1 MRKMTC
7 HVSSMHQT
15 FVDIYMSFFLV
26 VEITDFDLKK
36 AEKAE
41 QVALLKEQFTAIKT
55 EEDAKKE
62 ELETNK
68 KIMFEH
74 REKLTKMIE
83 ACKALH
89 EGFDEKRREVKAEK
103 MKKIREL
110 TDPDHAWGGG
120 SDNSPSFSNPVSP
133 VTNSA
138 PAVATMPAEDDPF
151 SDPFASAAEPE
162 AAPAPAASQVT
173 TATPAAAAA
182 PASADHSGYV
192 KYRALYDYEARNTDE
207 LSFSAGAAIMV
218 HPGQD
223 HEPGWLGGELDT
235 GKVGWFPEAYAER
248 WVEAENT
255 LQPIAEVAEN
265 GSDTS
270 SWQGQEG
277 SETAEV
283 AEAPAAAEVAA
294 AAEVTAAVTEPAA
307 AAAEAAEPLN
317 EKFVS
322 VYPYHS
328 EEPGDLVFE
337 AGEVDLQS

>member
-1 MRKMTC
+1 
-7 HVSSMHQT
+7 
-15 FVDIYMSFFLV
+15 MSYFLV

-138 PAVATMPAEDDPF
+138 PAAATMPAEDDPF
-151 SDPFASAAEPE
+151 SDPFASAADSRGAED
-162 AAPAPAASQVT
+162 AARSTQLPQSSRAFTRGGRP
-173 TATPAAAAA
+173 PC
-182 PASADHSGYV
+182 SAELAFFQKCLFPLFWQLFS
-192 KYRALYDYEARNTDE
+192 RAEWRT
-207 LSFSAGAAIMV
+207 
-218 HPGQD
+218 
-223 HEPGWLGGELDT
+223 
-235 GKVGWFPEAYAER
+235 
-248 WVEAENT
+248 
-255 LQPIAEVAEN
+255 
-265 GSDTS
+265 
-270 SWQGQEG
+270 
-277 SETAEV
+277 
-283 AEAPAAAEVAA
+283 
-294 AAEVTAAVTEPAA
+294 
-307 AAAEAAEPLN
+307 
-317 EKFVS
+317 
-322 VYPYHS
+322 
-328 EEPGDLVFE
+328 
-337 AGEVDLQS
+337 